1 MERLSYALSVALI
14 ASTISGFAALAQ
26 SILPPAPDA
35 KGGGNPLQGLGRK
48 DDPSPPRYDD
58 YLPKST
64 QRSSILDP
72 AGGLG
77 SDSSSTDLGSNGL
90 NGSTSGESGS
100 GGSGSSGGLGTDAL
114 EKTLDANG
122 LKLQD
127 VPKMMNKMQQE
138 SARVAKEAGIE
149 MGGNEGATGLDQ
161 SNGGFKLPQSAG
173 GGGLGGNGGFGGS
186 GLGGNGGPGDS
197 GSEGDTIEFN
207 GSSLARPLGRSLDA
221 QPLASPLT
229 APPAASSEVGRDG
242 DSLGGTDT
250 GDAAIAG
257 LSGDS
262 RASGSAG
269 ESGAPGAYGSRTNPP
284 GSLNAAGEYEN
295 GPAGLPPGPGMPS
308 ASTAGQ
314 RSRQARTV
322 SPNMQLK
329 SPRAQEATDKIRA
342 AIGKQ
347 TSKRNETL
355 APHNGLVPAPP
366 PVMPF
371 STHQRHVSNT
381 PERQAL
387 QMIHKGEYGAAE
399 DQLRT
404 VVSND
409 PTNLHA
415 RYLLA
420 VALVHR
426 KNYAEAKIQYNLII
440 QKSQD
445 TKLID
450 LATAGL
456 EKIDR

>member
-1 MERLSYALSVALI
+1 MERWSHALSVALI
-14 ASTISGFAALAQ
+14 ASTLSGFAAFAQ

-90 NGSTSGESGS
+90 KGSNGGDTSS
-100 GGSGSSGGLGTDAL
+100 GGSGNSDGLGTDAL

-138 SARVAKEAGIE
+138 SARVAGEAGIE
-149 MGGNEGATGLDQ
+149 MGGN
-161 SNGGFKLPQSAG
+161 
-173 GGGLGGNGGFGGS
+173 GGL
-186 GLGGNGGPGDS
+186 GDS

-207 GSSLARPLGRSLDA
+207 GSSPARPLGRSLDA

-229 APPAASSEVGRDG
+229 APPAASSEVGSDG
-242 DSLGGTDT
+242 DSFGGTDT

-257 LSGDS
+257 LSGGS
-262 RASGSAG
+262 RTSGSSISPG
-269 ESGAPGAYGSRTNPP
+269 ESGTPGAYSARNNPP
-284 GSLNAAGEYEN
+284 GNLNAAGEYEN

-308 ASTAGQ
+308 AFEAGQ

-371 STHQRHVSNT
+371 STHQRHDSNT

-426 KNYAEAKIQYNLII
+426 KNYAEAKTQYNLII